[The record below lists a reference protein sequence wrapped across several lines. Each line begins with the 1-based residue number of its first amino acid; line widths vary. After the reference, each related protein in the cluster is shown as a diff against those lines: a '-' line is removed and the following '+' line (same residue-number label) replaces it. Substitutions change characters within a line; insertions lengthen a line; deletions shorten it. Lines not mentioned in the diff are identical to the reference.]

1 MRINITKLRYLSLLP
16 LLWSCSGASPETYE
30 KAAQEICNCMKSEEA
45 SSDESAPM
53 DLSYAICTQKSEL
66 KYKIDVTDK
75 NFENA
80 LNENCPEF
88 LKIHLRLTQ
97 NSISL

>member
-1 MRINITKLRYLSLLP
+1 MKINKTILCFLWLLP
-16 LLWSCSGASPETYE
+16 LLWSCSGTSPETYD
-30 KAAQEICNCMKSEEA
+30 KAAQEICTCMNSEEA
-45 SSDESAPM
+45 SSNELVSI
-53 DLSYAICTQKSEL
+53 DLSYAICSQKSEL

-75 NFENA
+75 KFEYA